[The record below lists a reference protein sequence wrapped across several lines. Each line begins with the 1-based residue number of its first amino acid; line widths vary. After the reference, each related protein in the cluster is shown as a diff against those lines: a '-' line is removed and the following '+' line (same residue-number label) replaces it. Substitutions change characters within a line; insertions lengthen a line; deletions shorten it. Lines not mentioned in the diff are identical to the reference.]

1 MSVPCGRCGR
11 GARRRGTRAR
21 GRYHFTQTVGEWPA
35 VTKRDVPTPADEAA
49 GMALIDDLQ
58 DCKTEA
64 YKRLVSQAS
73 PRPGILEM
81 MDAAIADEKI
91 AVGICSASTRA
102 GFEKVVDAIVGQPR
116 LEKAHSPH
124 ALISLRARRWRD
136 LNAQPRDVTVGPDHR
151 GRRREEQ
158 ETGPRDLQPRRL
170 PPRAAEHL
178 VRRRDVM
185 STQAWDTTRGHV
197 ARRCLVVEDSLVG
210 LRAARG
216 AGMRCVITYLQ
227 ARGRDGCTL
236 QLTGTAHLTI
246 LH

>member
-116 LEKAHSPH
+116 LEKAHSPR
-124 ALISLRARRWRD
+124 ALISLRARRTRT
-136 LNAQPRDVTVGPDHR
+136 P
-151 GRRREEQ
+151 
-158 ETGPRDLQPRRL
+158 PRRPQLDLIIAGDDVKNKKPDPEIYNLAASRLGL
-170 PPRAAEHL
+170 PNTSCAAEML
-178 VRRRDVM
+178 
-185 STQAWDTTRGHV
+185 
-197 ARRCLVVEDSLVG
+197 C
-210 LRAARG
+210 
-216 AGMRCVITYLQ
+216 
-227 ARGRDGCTL
+227 
-236 QLTGTAHLTI
+236 
-246 LH
+246 

>member
-1 MSVPCGRCGR
+1 MAAAAA
-11 GARRRGTRAR
+11 ARVDARAR

-116 LEKAHSPH
+116 LEKAHTPH
-124 ALISLRARRWRD
+124 VHSSACERD
-136 LNAQPRDVTVGPDHR
+136 AHAHPRD
-151 GRRREEQ
+151 
-158 ETGPRDLQPRRL
+158 
-170 PPRAAEHL
+170 
-178 VRRRDVM
+178 
-185 STQAWDTTRGHV
+185 GH
-197 ARRCLVVEDSLVG
+197 SW
-210 LRAARG
+210 
-216 AGMRCVITYLQ
+216 T
-227 ARGRDGCTL
+227 
-236 QLTGTAHLTI
+236 
-246 LH
+246 